1 MRKFYSLKYFLLPF
15 LLLLF
20 CCNNLFAHTI
30 NYSME
35 VKPVSNVISFYTW
48 LGFQHIIPLGFDHIL
63 FVFSLF
69 LMDPRIKSVVMQA
82 SCFTVAHTATLILTS
97 KGIIIPPA
105 QIIEPLI
112 AISIAF
118 VALENIFI
126 GELKPWRYAI
136 VFLFGLIHGMGF
148 ATALT
153 EIGLPRNTFYTS
165 LISFNAGVEL
175 GQIAVI
181 LLAYLLIGKFFSKET
196 WYRKRIVFPLSGLI
210 AIIAVYWTIERIFYS
225 S

>member
-1 MRKFYSLKYFLLPF
+1 MKKFYHSKTFLLA
-15 LLLLF
+15 LLLLIF
-20 CCNNLFAHTI
+20 CCNNIFAHTI

-63 FVFSLF
+63 FVLSLF
-69 LMDPRIKSVVMQA
+69 LLDPRIKSVIAQA
-82 SCFTVAHTATLILTS
+82 SCFTVAHTITLILTS
-97 KGIIIPPA
+97 KGIIIPPS
-105 QIIEPLI
+105 QIIEPII

-118 VALENIFI
+118 VALENILI

-148 ATALT
+148 ATALN

-165 LISFNAGVEL
+165 LISFNVGVEL

-181 LLAYLLIGKFFSKET
+181 ALAYLLIGKWFSKEI
-196 WYRKRIVFPLSGLI
+196 WYRKRIVYPLSCLI
-210 AIIAVYWTIERIFYS
+210 AFVAVYWTIERIFFT
-225 S
+225 